1 MKRTRTLVLVS
12 LAMLAAASV
21 SACKK
26 PADNTADNTT
36 PAADSNA
43 PAASNDTNS
52 MGSMNAMDTNATN
65 TPSNSPS

>member
-26 PADNTADNTT
+26 PADNSADNNTVAADTNT
-36 PAADSNA
+36 PA
-43 PAASNDTNS
+43 DTNS
-52 MGSMNAMDTNATN
+52 MGAMNSMDSTATNA
-65 TPSNSPS
+65 PSNSPS